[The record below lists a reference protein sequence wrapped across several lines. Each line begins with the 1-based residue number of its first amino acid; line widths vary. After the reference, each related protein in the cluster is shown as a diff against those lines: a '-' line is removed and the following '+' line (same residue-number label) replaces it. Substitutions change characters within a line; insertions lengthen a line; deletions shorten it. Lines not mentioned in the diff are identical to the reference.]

1 MLGRTVADAIA
12 ERGPDALA
20 ADELVAV
27 AREADLFVL
36 NLECCLSARGER
48 RREPGKPFFFRAPPE
63 ASRLL
68 QRLGVDC
75 VSLANNH
82 ALDYGVEALLDTLA
96 QLEAAGIAHVGAGA
110 DLAAARAPATLV
122 TDGFRLAVLGSA
134 DHPRAWAAEPDAPGI
149 AY

>member
-20 ADELVAV
+20 AGELVAV

-36 NLECCLSARGER
+36 NLECCISARGER

-75 VSLANNH
+75 VTRTCRGSRQDVLWCP
-82 ALDYGVEALLDTLA
+82 YT
-96 QLEAAGIAHVGAGA
+96 
-110 DLAAARAPATLV
+110 PTTATV
-122 TDGFRLAVLGSA
+122 VCQGSPSRSVAVS
-134 DHPRAWAAEPDAPGI
+134 
-149 AY
+149 